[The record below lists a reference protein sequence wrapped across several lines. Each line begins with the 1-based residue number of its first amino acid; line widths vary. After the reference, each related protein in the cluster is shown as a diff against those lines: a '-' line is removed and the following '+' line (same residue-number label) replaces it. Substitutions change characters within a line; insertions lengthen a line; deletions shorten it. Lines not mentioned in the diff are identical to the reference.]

1 MKKKVEDI
9 LVEENISLDKID
21 CGADST
27 PERKAI
33 AKQLYSYLQIP
44 KHTLLEDEKL
54 KLKNRIK
61 KSTIEFKH
69 KRNTRKWIAVA
80 AVLVFA
86 LMTGTWFYEASKIP
100 EIVSFAN
107 SLSENKNDSITRL
120 VLNKDQEVYLT
131 SIESEIHYDKKGE
144 KINIGSG
151 QKIQQKLELLKPVFN
166 TVIVPYGKRAQ
177 ITLSEGTAVWLNSG
191 SKLVYPAIFATNK
204 REVYLDGEAIFD
216 VKKNPDRPFIVK
228 SHQIDIEVVG
238 TVFNVSAYSDDKYSN
253 AVLQEGVIK
262 LSHKSKAYLPTEKQ
276 TMIPGQLAVFDP
288 DDENFRLLNV
298 NPADYLSWRNGYYVF
313 KSERLGNIL
322 KKLSRYYNV
331 EIHLQNKKLFY
342 ETFSGSLDLKSKP
355 EEVLSIIQQTTPFKF
370 RKEDQESLIIY

>member
-9 LVEENISLDKID
+9 LVEENISLDEID

-216 VKKNPDRPFIVK
+216 VTKNPDRPFIVK